1 MYPYFFKNILQ
12 DIDIQNIISYI
23 NNNSDDFGE
32 LKDNDYWSGRTLY
45 YNGLADN
52 GIQKLILRATQYGS
66 KILLDTIS
74 TENSKQIYCEHLS
87 IARWP
92 KGYELLP
99 HADAE
104 NPPGFPK
111 HPYPWRDFAMITF
124 LNNNF
129 EGGLLYFPNQKI
141 DIVPKPGYTIIFP
154 GTLEYLHGVT
164 KILSGTR
171 YTIASFWTYS
181 PDKSSIIL
189 S

>member
-1 MYPYFFKNILQ
+1 MYPHLFKNILL
-12 DIDIQNIISYI
+12 DTDIQNIISYI
-23 NNNSDDFGE
+23 DKNSNDFGE
-32 LKDNDYWSGRTLY
+32 LKKNDYWSGRTLH
-45 YNGLADN
+45 YNSISDSGVQN
-52 GIQKLILRATQYGS
+52 IIMQTILYGHKDLQSLQEES
-66 KILLDTIS
+66 K
-74 TENSKQIYCEHLS
+74 EIYCEHLS

-92 KGYELLP
+92 KDYELLP

-104 NPPGFPK
+104 NPPEFPK

-129 EGGLLYFPNQKI
+129 DGGLLYFPNQKI
-141 DIVPKPGYTIIFP
+141 EIVPKPGYTIIFP

-189 S
+189 F